1 MTIALVDKNIKELIL
16 KKVLKSNLDLKK
28 YVQPASLDVPI
39 GNKAYLINEKFI
51 PFKKN
56 IEKIIKD
63 NNVKEIDIS
72 KGEILYKN
80 QTYLIPTIE
89 INLPEN
95 KYIKISPKSS
105 IGRIDLFVRGIID
118 NIGYYD
124 YIPSKTKG
132 RLWLEITPQSFN
144 VKIKKGISLTQ
155 LMVLENRENKN
166 IDLKNE
172 KLLYNNK
179 NKPINCNF
187 YDKNK
192 IVLSLNLNKS
202 EIFGYEAKHTNQ
214 IIDLTSKEK
223 IDYRNFFKKIE
234 LKNIT
239 KYTLE
244 KDKFYIISTK
254 EKISVPLK
262 YSAEMIP
269 SNHMIGELRAH
280 YAGFFD
286 PGWGYGKKGEIKGAK
301 GTLEIRAHENITV
314 YDAQPICL
322 IEYFENLEIPK
333 KPYGYSNNNYQGQN
347 KPKLAKYFKE

>member
-1 MTIALVDKNIKELIL
+1 MTIALVDKNIKELISKNL
-16 KKVLKSNLDLKK
+16 LKSEFNLNKFI
-28 YVQPASLDVPI
+28 QPASLDIPL
-39 GNKAYLINEKFI
+39 GSKAYLINEKFI

-56 IEKIIKD
+56 IEKIIKE
-63 NNVKEIDIS
+63 NNVKEIDIT

-89 INLPEN
+89 INLN
-95 KYIKISPKSS
+95 DDYYIKISPKSS

-144 VKIKKGISLTQ
+144 VKVKKGISLTQ
-155 LMVLENRENKN
+155 LMVLKNKKEKI

-172 KLLYNNK
+172 KLLFNDKKKNIKNNL
-179 NKPINCNF
+179 
-187 YDKNK
+187 YEKNK
-192 IVLSLNLNKS
+192 IVLSLNLNKN
-202 EIFGYEAKHTNQ
+202 EIFGYEARYTNQ

-223 IDYRNFFKKIE
+223 VYYKKFFKKIE
-234 LKNIT
+234 IKDN

-244 KDKFYIISTK
+244 KDKFYILSTK
-254 EKISVPLK
+254 ERISVPLK

-286 PGWGYGKKGEIKGAK
+286 PGWGFGQKGEIKGAK
-301 GTLEIRAHENITV
+301 GTLEIRTHENITV
-314 YDAQPICL
+314 YDSQPICL
-322 IEYFENLEIPK
+322 IEYFENIQEPE
-333 KPYGYSNNNYQGQN
+333 KPYGFSGNNYQGQN